1 MSATSKGKRRKP
13 ARPRN
18 PMAAALASPLFRP
31 RIVDRSTGPTP
42 RRKAY
47 LRRQFTAAADG
58 LYAGAHL
65 NPSMERNRRHANEH
79 RGHRALA
86 APDLRP

>member
-1 MSATSKGKRRKP
+1 MSSTSKGKRRKL

-31 RIVDRSTGPTP
+31 RIVERSTGPTT

-58 LYAGAHL
+58 LYAGIYL
-65 NPSMERNRRHANEH
+65 NPRMERNRRDADE
-79 RGHRALA
+79 
-86 APDLRP
+86 